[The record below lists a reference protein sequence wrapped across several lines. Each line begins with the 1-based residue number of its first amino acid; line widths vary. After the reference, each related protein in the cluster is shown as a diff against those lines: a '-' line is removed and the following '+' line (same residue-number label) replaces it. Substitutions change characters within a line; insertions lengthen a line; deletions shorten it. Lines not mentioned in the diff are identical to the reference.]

1 MSSEFGVCSLE
12 VPNFT
17 HSPTHFPGLMQN
29 LYTDLTVVFKLV
41 LFDSLK
47 LYLSD
52 VETNLATL
60 FESPRVN
67 SVNFSIIKF
76 ERRKQKSNPTKRE
89 SINTQLE
96 TDRTTSNTDI
106 ITKRR
111 KEGKTR
117 KDQTTKRTTTSISI
131 IETQRRG

>member
-1 MSSEFGVCSLE
+1 
-12 VPNFT
+12 
-17 HSPTHFPGLMQN
+17 MQN

-52 VETNLATL
+52 VETNLATF

-67 SVNFSIIKF
+67 SVNFSIVKF

-89 SINTQLE
+89 SINTQQLE